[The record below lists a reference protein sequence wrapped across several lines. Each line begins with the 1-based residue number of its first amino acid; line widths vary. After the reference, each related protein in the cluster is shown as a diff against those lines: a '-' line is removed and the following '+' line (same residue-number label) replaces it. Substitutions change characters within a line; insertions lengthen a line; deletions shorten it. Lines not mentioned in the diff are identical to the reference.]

1 MLGTGRLLC
10 VLLLLLDFAFVT
22 VFAKSDYYSILGV
35 SRSASKKEIKKAYR
49 SLSKKYHP
57 DKNPGNK
64 EAEDKFVELA
74 KAYEIIIDD
83 EKRRVYDQYGEDG
96 LKENSQ
102 QFRNPFDFF
111 NQGFNGGQRAERRGP
126 SINMILDVT
135 LEEIFNGKEI
145 DVEINRQVICP
156 SCRGS
161 GAKSHDHIHTCQ
173 TCGGSGVR
181 IVRQQIAP
189 GFTQQIQTTCNVCNG
204 RGKIVKS
211 KCPVCDGL
219 KVKRGSSQI
228 TVQVEKG
235 MANDQELVYEGEADQ
250 SPDVATGHV
259 KFTLRVAE
267 HERFT
272 RVGDNLYMNDAIS
285 LREALLG
292 FERKFTHLDG
302 SSFAVSR
309 KAVTQHGF
317 VQTIPS
323 KGMPK
328 HEFPSDGGDLFIEYQ
343 VVLPATLTDA
353 QRKLVEQLFPK

>member
-1 MLGTGRLLC
+1 MIAIKAKNCVDFNCFDLMASEFITGHLSFNLQH
-10 VLLLLLDFAFVT
+10 V
-22 VFAKSDYYSILGV
+22 GN
-35 SRSASKKEIKKAYR
+35 R
-49 SLSKKYHP
+49 SLTMRIAAVTGLCIP
-57 DKNPGNK
+57 
-64 EAEDKFVELA
+64 
-74 KAYEIIIDD
+74 YEIIIDD

-102 QFRNPFDFF
+102 QFRNPFDFSTK
-111 NQGFNGGQRAERRGP
+111 RAERRGP

-161 GAKSHDHIHTCQ
+161 GAKVMIISIP
-173 TCGGSGVR
+173 VR
-181 IVRQQIAP
+181 RVVDRV
-189 GFTQQIQTTCNVCNG
+189 FEFCNVCNG

-292 FERKFTHLDG
+292 FERKFTL
-302 SSFAVSR
+302 FR
-309 KAVTQHGF
+309 RQFICCF
-317 VQTIPS
+317 V
-323 KGMPK
+323 
-328 HEFPSDGGDLFIEYQ
+328 
-343 VVLPATLTDA
+343 
-353 QRKLVEQLFPK
+353 KL